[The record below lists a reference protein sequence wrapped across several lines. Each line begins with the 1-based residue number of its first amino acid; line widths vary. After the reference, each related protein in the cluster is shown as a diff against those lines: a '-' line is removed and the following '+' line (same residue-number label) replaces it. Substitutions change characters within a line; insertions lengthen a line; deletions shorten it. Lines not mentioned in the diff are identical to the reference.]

1 MVDFWQVLLK
11 GWEFLTFPF
20 TFDFIIR
27 AFFSALIVGTLCAV
41 TGSFLIVRRLS
52 LLGLVVSNSVI
63 PGVAIAF
70 LLSVNIFA
78 GGFVSGVLATLAL
91 SWLQLKTRI
100 KEDAAMGI
108 VMAVFFSLG
117 IILITEIQKEKKV
130 DLNEFLYGN
139 ILGIT
144 YPDLFTSLGIG
155 IVALVVVYAL
165 FRQLLLLSFDPQ
177 WTEAVGLPA
186 NRLHYTLMG
195 LISLTVVASMQ
206 SVGVVLTIALMIIP
220 GATAYLITKRFPT
233 MIKVAVG
240 LGIVSS
246 VLGLYISFYQDI
258 PSGPAI
264 VLVSAVLLVLTIFLG
279 PLVRRLPWGALYQKI
294 YGVVVLKDS
303 SETVPAVEATTKRE
317 REISG
322 R

>member
-1 MVDFWQVLLK
+1 MFDLWQVVLK
-11 GWEFLTFPF
+11 AWNFLAEPFSFEFIL
-20 TFDFIIR
+20 R
-27 AFFSALIVGTLCAV
+27 AFASALIVGTLCAV

-70 LLSVNIFA
+70 LLSLNIFV
-78 GGFVSGVLATLAL
+78 GGFLSGVLATLAL

-117 IILITEIQKEKKV
+117 IILITEIQKTKKV

-155 IVALVVVYAL
+155 VVALVIVYVL
-165 FRQLLLLSFDPQ
+165 FRQLVLLSFDPL

-186 NRLHYTLMG
+186 NRLHYTLMA

-206 SVGVVLTIALMIIP
+206 AVGVVLTIALMIIP
-220 GATAYLITKRFPT
+220 GATAYLITKRFAT
-233 MIKVAVG
+233 MIKVAMG
-240 LGIVSS
+240 LGVVSS
-246 VLGLYISFYQDI
+246 IVGLYISFYLDI
-258 PSGPAI
+258 PSGPSI
-264 VLVSAVLLVLTIFLG
+264 VMVSAVLLLATIFLG
-279 PLVRRLPWGALYQKI
+279 PLVRRLPWQALYDRI
-294 YGVVVLKDS
+294 YGVVVLKD
-303 SETVPAVEATTKRE
+303 ETVPNTAALE
-317 REISG
+317 RADKE
-322 R
+322 